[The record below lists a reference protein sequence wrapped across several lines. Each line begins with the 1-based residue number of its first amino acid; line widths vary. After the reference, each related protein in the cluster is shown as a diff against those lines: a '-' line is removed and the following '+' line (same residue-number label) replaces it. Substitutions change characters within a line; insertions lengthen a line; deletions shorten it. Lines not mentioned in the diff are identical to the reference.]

1 MARLRPVRIHIHAG
15 TRMHVSTTSCDRR
28 GKRMGQCLLRAIPS
42 KYPCVPTSAPIL
54 SWSPMNALGGAS
66 SQGCRSGV
74 GSLAEVPRNVW
85 LKGLVCLAPRSIFFR
100 VRRAA
105 LDKGQLRSEERRVG
119 KECGST
125 CRSRC
130 APLHSKKIEKR
141 IKSKDHTKD

>member
-1 MARLRPVRIHIHAG
+1 MSAGSKSAKASLAMARLRPVRIHIHAG

-42 KYPCVPTSAPIL
+42 KYPCVPPSAPIL

-74 GSLAEVPRNVW
+74 GGHAEVPRHV
-85 LKGLVCLAPRSIFFR
+85 GLNGQVVLPPQSNFYR

-105 LDKGQLRSEERRVG
+105 LDKETG
-119 KECGST
+119 
-125 CRSRC
+125 
-130 APLHSKKIEKR
+130 
-141 IKSKDHTKD
+141 